1 MPRKS
6 MFVLILIMFIGCSLF
21 TGCSK
26 YRYVLVPPAVDLIS
40 HGNIG
45 LISFSTENA
54 EGELNEIATQRFLQ
68 IVTQSQR
75 GVQLIEL
82 GNLDE
87 IMKKIGKTRLDQ
99 ETVKAIGQYFNVT
112 AVFSGK
118 INISDVKP
126 QVSLDTLIKS
136 LGVSATFNITLTSR
150 FYSTETG
157 ATLWTNSVYRKDSLA
172 NMSMI
177 EGGIPSFNVKD
188 EEETYK
194 VLIQDMIYLMT
205 RDFRQTEQRV
215 KVTKY

>member
-1 MPRKS
+1 MFRKS
-6 MFVLILIMFIGCSLF
+6 AFVLILIMFLGCSLF

-54 EGELNEIATQRFLQ
+54 EGDLNEIATQRFLQ

-82 GNLDE
+82 GELE
-87 IMKKIGKTRLDQ
+87 EVMRKIGITRLDQ
-99 ETVKAIGQYFNVT
+99 ETVKAIGQYFDVE

-126 QVSLDTLIKS
+126 QVSLGSLIKS
-136 LGVSATFNITLTSR
+136 LGVSATFTISMTSR
-150 FYSTETG
+150 FYSTESG
-157 ATLWTNSVYRKDSLA
+157 ATLWTNSVIRKDSLA

-194 VLIQDMIYLMT
+194 ILIQDMVYSLT

-215 KVTKY
+215 KVQKY